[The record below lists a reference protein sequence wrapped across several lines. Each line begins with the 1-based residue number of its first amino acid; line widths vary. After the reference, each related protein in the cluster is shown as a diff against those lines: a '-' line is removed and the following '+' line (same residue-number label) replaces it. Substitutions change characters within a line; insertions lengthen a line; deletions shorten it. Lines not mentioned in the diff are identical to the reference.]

1 MLLPR
6 LSESRR
12 PLVAIVAGVI
22 GLGMVACSGETGTSE
37 TTAPTGAADVD
48 PGVGPGGVG
57 PGGADPGDVGPD
69 GPNPD
74 STDPGQPNGG
84 SGATDNPGGSDNL
97 APTGSGDGT
106 STDGPATSDTVSP
119 MPGTDEAACE
129 TLDVSPSVL
138 RRLSR
143 LEYQLTLKELFKLP
157 AAPDVTSVPEDSD
170 FKGFRT
176 LAALQ
181 NVTTEHLRGYQSVA
195 ERLAQ
200 DLLSDS
206 SRLGDVVGCDLAAAS
221 CLQDFIAD
229 FGRIA
234 FRRSLGPE
242 EIQAFL
248 DLAQSIAEAEDA
260 GVEAQFTGV
269 VSAMLSSASFLF
281 RFEGGDGQSELSTLS
296 GEELASRL
304 SFTLIGRGPSA
315 ALLDRGA
322 AGELETEQGLL
333 TAARELLAD
342 ERAREFFDAFF
353 QQWLDFEELRAPKEP
368 QDWWNDALMVSM
380 QEETQRFLHEY
391 AWSDGANFFDSLTA
405 NHSYVRADLAE
416 FYRLPTPAAD
426 GYVEFPAD
434 HDRANSGLLSHAAL
448 VSAKSDADRIAH
460 RGTWVQRTFLCL
472 DLEVPTQLLDAI
484 SDELSGLSYQQM
496 LDKRNTDMACG
507 GCHAMIDP
515 IGVGFSAYDEAGRFD
530 PEVDTKQYGITP
542 ALPGGAEF
550 TNLGELAAQLRGRA
564 ELAECVTEKLFL
576 YTDGREAAKQ
586 DACAVSR
593 ATEKF
598 VGDQYRFASILE
610 GLVLSPQFRVRR
622 APVAQGETP

>member
-6 LSESRR
+6 RPKSRR
-12 PLVAIVAGVI
+12 SLLAPAL
-22 GLGMVACSGETGTSE
+22 GLASLAAAACSGEAGPGNPTTDGT
-37 TTAPTGAADVD
+37 TPTGVQPSNPDGAAND
-48 PGVGPGGVG
+48 PSGVVNPSGSSSLPS
-57 PGGADPGDVGPD
+57 DVGPSPD
-69 GPNPD
+69 TSAGGGNGP
-74 STDPGQPNGG
+74 
-84 SGATDNPGGSDNL
+84 
-97 APTGSGDGT
+97 
-106 STDGPATSDTVSP
+106 
-119 MPGTDEAACE
+119 PGTDDTSAPGDGVPSAGGPDNPSSVSPDAAACE
-129 TLDVSPSVL
+129 TADVSPSVL

-157 AAPDVTSVPEDSD
+157 TAPDVSAVPEDSD

-181 NVTTEHLRGYQSVA
+181 NVTTEHLRGYQSIADSLATQLLQDA
-195 ERLAQ
+195 ERLQ
-200 DLLSDS
+200 QI
-206 SRLGDVVGCDLAAAS
+206 VGCDLAAS
-221 CLQDFIAD
+221 ECLESFITNFGRVAYRRTLGGDEVEALLGLATEIAD
-229 FGRIA
+229 SDDG
-234 FRRSLGPE
+234 
-242 EIQAFL
+242 
-248 DLAQSIAEAEDA
+248 
-260 GVEAQFTGV
+260 GVEAQFKGV
-269 VSAMLSSASFLF
+269 LAAMLSSASFLF
-281 RFEGGDGQSELSTLS
+281 RFEGGDGQSELSPLS
-296 GEELASRL
+296 GEELAARL

-322 AGELETEQGLL
+322 AGELDTEAGLL
-333 TAARELLAD
+333 GAAQELLAD
-342 ERAREFFDAFF
+342 ERSREFFDAFF

-368 QDWWNDALMVSM
+368 QSWWNDALMVSM
-380 QEETQRFLHEY
+380 QEETQKFLREY
-391 AWSDGANFFDSLTA
+391 AWEEGVNFLDSITA
-405 NHSYVRADLAE
+405 NHSYIRADLAE

-426 GYVEFPAD
+426 GYVEFPPD

-460 RGTWVQRTFLCL
+460 RGTWVQRTFLCV

-496 LDKRNTDMACG
+496 LDKRNTDTACG

-530 PEVDTKQYGITP
+530 PQVDVHQYGITP
-542 ALPGGAEF
+542 ALPGGQPF
-550 TNLGELAAQLRGRA
+550 TTLGELAAQLRQRA

-586 DACAVSR
+586 DGCAVSQ

-610 GLVLSPQFRVRR
+610 GLVASPQFRLRR
-622 APVAQGETP
+622 APSAQGETP